1 MGAKY
6 LEVVKRG
13 SHPNNGWS
21 PDEIRQSFYKISM
34 TSSSSCSSNI
44 QIKSGLIDGDI
55 LWMQAKH
62 VSKHIWNGE
71 EDRKLHMRRVV
82 PMYQGQEEIPEEII
96 PLLRQS
102 SFHWIMKMR
111 YLKINVAL
119 ISLRVDGLPLIGPTN
134 LDWVNLCEELLGV
147 RPQEGELQGS
157 KIKLSWLAHHFPQLN
172 NHDGNLQQL
181 ERFTR
186 AWILRFIGGVL
197 FVDKGSSKVSLS
209 TCAWRLAV
217 LAYLYREM
225 CSATDYKTKSIGGM
239 CILIQ
244 MWAWERCTS
253 LAPKRTPPVIE
264 NKPLGHRWLRRGN
277 QHIGNDDLIV
287 FRRKLDIMKRHEF
300 LWEPYIAMVMSAL
313 PPICLVG
320 SVAWCVVVPLICF
333 QVVEWHQPDRVL
345 RQFGM
350 QQPIP
355 GCPSQPQNIH
365 GVTLKDKQDENW
377 GQLFAPMIS

>member
-1 MGAKY
+1 MLRNLTDYIIIPFLPSGTLQNFTDCALTLPFNFRYVTELHGLCYNAFLLISSMSRNFTNCLTMGAKY

-102 SFHWIMKMR
+102 S
-111 YLKINVAL
+111 
-119 ISLRVDGLPLIGPTN
+119 LRVDGLPLIGPTN

-197 FVDKGSSKVSLS
+197 FVDKGSSKVSL
-209 TCAWRLAV
+209 R
-217 LAYLYREM
+217 YL
-225 CSATDYKTKSIGGM
+225 
-239 CILIQ
+239 
-244 MWAWERCTS
+244 
-253 LAPKRTPPVIE
+253 
-264 NKPLGHRWLRRGN
+264 
-277 QHIGNDDLIV
+277 
-287 FRRKLDIMKRHEF
+287 
-300 LWEPYIAMVMSAL
+300 
-313 PPICLVG
+313 
-320 SVAWCVVVPLICF
+320 
-333 QVVEWHQPDRVL
+333 
-345 RQFGM
+345 
-350 QQPIP
+350 
-355 GCPSQPQNIH
+355 
-365 GVTLKDKQDENW
+365 
-377 GQLFAPMIS
+377 